1 LERLAYKLLQE
12 IAENIEDNMTIKQ
25 MDDEW
30 FREINKEAI
39 VDAIDKYEIKIETG
53 TSSYDTLENRRE
65 DAIARGNIALQYA
78 GAGVPV
84 NLEESFKDTLG
95 TFEGVNADKYI
106 NKQPMQWL
114 PWMWW
119 MPGMGWGQLEQP
131 PIPWS
136 EAAATVEAVA
146 QWGIT
151 AGL

>member
-12 IAENIEDNMTIKQ
+12 IAENIENNMTIKQ

-39 VDAIDKYEIKIETG
+39 TDSIDKYEIKIETG

-114 PWMWW
+114 PWMWG
-119 MPGMGWGQLEQP
+119 MPGMWGWMLPPVPWQP
-131 PIPWS
+131 TW
-136 EAAATVEAVA
+136 AAEITEAVA